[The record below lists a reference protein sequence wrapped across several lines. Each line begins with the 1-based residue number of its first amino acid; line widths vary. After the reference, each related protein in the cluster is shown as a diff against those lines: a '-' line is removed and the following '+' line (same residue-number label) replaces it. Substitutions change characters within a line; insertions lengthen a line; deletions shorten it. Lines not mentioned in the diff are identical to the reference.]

1 MLDSLAI
8 VRRAPCALLAL
19 ALAVPVL
26 AQETAPAQ
34 ASKLPDDQELVAALI
49 RDTAKS
55 ARKREQDTQTA
66 AFLERLRTFFLESGP
81 NDRRRIAD
89 AAVDCLNVKR
99 KPLEG
104 EDPEKTW
111 LLPIAAAKVLG
122 TMHPESDKD
131 LAKAVEDKAILEQA
145 HLFGAVADAVARAAD
160 EPARQLLLGLL
171 DSKESVAQQA
181 RLVKALRHFKTMPEK
196 ERKETFER
204 VMQSFVE
211 VNDRMDNNDDLIEG
225 LQIAILYEQS
235 ANRTL
240 SDLSGGHEEKTPKD
254 WERWWKAN
262 RKEPWPQTGTTP
274 PADKDE

>member
-26 AQETAPAQ
+26 AQEPAPPQ
-34 ASKLPDDQELVAALI
+34 ASKSPDDQELVAALI
-49 RDTAKS
+49 KDTAKS
-55 ARKREQDTQTA
+55 ARKREQDKQTA
-66 AFLERLRTFFLESGP
+66 AFLEKLGVAFLESGP

-99 KPLEG
+99 KRLEG

-111 LLPIAAAKVLG
+111 LLPIAAAKALG

-131 LAKAVEDKAILEQA
+131 LAKALQDKAIREQA
-145 HLFGAVADAVARAAD
+145 HVFGAVADAAARAAD
-160 EPARQLLLGLL
+160 EPARVLLLELL
-171 DSKESVAQQA
+171 DSKEPGGQQA
-181 RLVKALRHFKTMPEK
+181 RLVKAMRHFKTLPEK
-196 ERKETFER
+196 DRKETFER

-211 VNDRMDNNDDLIEG
+211 VIGRWDDNDDLIEG
-225 LQIAILYEQS
+225 LEIKILYETS

-240 SDLSGGHEEKTPKD
+240 SDLSGGHEEKTAKD
-254 WERWWKAN
+254 WERWYKAN
-262 RKEPWPQTGTTP
+262 RKEPWPQTGTSP
-274 PADKDE
+274 PKDEDE